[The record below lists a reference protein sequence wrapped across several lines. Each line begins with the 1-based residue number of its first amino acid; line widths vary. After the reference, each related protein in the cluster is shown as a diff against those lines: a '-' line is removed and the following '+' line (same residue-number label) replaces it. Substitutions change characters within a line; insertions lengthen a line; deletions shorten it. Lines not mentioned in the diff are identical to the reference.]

1 MAQQKH
7 DMEIKV
13 QETTLKALEGQAIA
27 DMAKAAK
34 TQAEMSNITVENDIA
49 YAKIAATTIDPEDD
63 VAKEFKMKMEVLDN
77 IRKDRELN
85 IKEEESK
92 LQVEL
97 LRKEGQEEEVNQ
109 AAMAQFMSEGSD
121 TEIQQ

>member
-1 MAQQKH
+1 
-7 DMEIKV
+7 
-13 QETTLKALEGQAIA
+13 
-27 DMAKAAK
+27 
-34 TQAEMSNITVENDIA
+34 
-49 YAKIAATTIDPEDD
+49 
-63 VAKEFKMKMEVLDN
+63 MKMEVLDN

-92 LQVEL
+92 LQVEK

-121 TEIQQ
+121 MEIQQ